1 MKAMRANLLLLLT
14 AMIWGVAFVA
24 QSVGGDLI
32 PPFTFLALRSWLG
45 ALALLP
51 LVLWRGRGGAY
62 RPRMK
67 PTLLT
72 GLVCGSILFLASAA
86 QQYGMTL
93 DASPATAG
101 FLTTLYVP
109 LVPLLALLVFRES
122 VRWNVWCS
130 IVLAV
135 IGLALLSGLGTGFG
149 PGEWVLLLCALLYA
163 IHILVIDRFSD
174 RTDPVLLSQVQF
186 IVCAAVS
193 TVMALLFDETSMEA
207 ILQARWAILYT
218 GLLSSGV
225 GYTLQV
231 VAQRDTSPTIASLLM
246 SFESVFACLSGWL
259 ILGDRPAPIKL
270 AGCGLMFCAVLL
282 AQAPPA
288 KKPLQASADAA
299 SRSDSR

>member
-1 MKAMRANLLLLLT
+1 MKALRANLLLLLT

-45 ALALLP
+45 GLALLP
-51 LVLWRGRGGAY
+51 LVLWRGRGGTY
-62 RPRMK
+62 RSRRK
-67 PTLLT
+67 TTLLT
-72 GLVCGSILFLASAA
+72 GLICGFVLFLASFA

-109 LVPLLALLVFRES
+109 LVPLLALLVFRQG
-122 VRWNVWCS
+122 VHWNVWGS

-135 IGLALLSGLGTGFG
+135 IGLALLSGLGAGFG
-149 PGEWVLLLCALLYA
+149 SGEWVLLLCALLYA

-174 RTDPVLLSQVQF
+174 RTDPVLLSLVQF
-186 IVCAAVS
+186 LVCAAVS
-193 TVMALLFDETSMEA
+193 TVMALLFDKTSMEA

-231 VAQRDTSPTIASLLM
+231 VAQRDTSPTIASLIM

-259 ILGDRPAPIKL
+259 ILGDRPGPMKL

-282 AQAPPA
+282 AQAPLTP
-288 KKPLQASADAA
+288 KPVQSDDV